1 MLDFDRRYGHTKE
14 RRGFAPAAATEL
26 LPRQTRNNFMTPTPL
41 DAPEI
46 LEREF
51 LQARAKLLQ
60 VAATLDR
67 LSRAAGSVEDDPR
80 AARLRQ
86 AAQVLLSD
94 DANRAEQIQ
103 MIFSRPYESD
113 WRGRFFSDS
122 K

>member
-1 MLDFDRRYGHTKE
+1 
-14 RRGFAPAAATEL
+14 
-26 LPRQTRNNFMTPTPL
+26 MTPLPL

-67 LSRAAGSVEDDPR
+67 LSRAEGSVEDDPR

-103 MIFSRPYESD
+103 MIFSRPYEAE